1 MRDTCVTLA
10 SYRCRA
16 ASKPRLLNLNDVDM
30 AAAHLG
36 HALLSSSAHTD
47 RVYSTLMLMP
57 QGHALGRHKELV
69 EWADV
74 SISHVL
80 EAIKDPQ
87 LSTHD
92 QTKLCKIPASGVS
105 LAHSIRPGISFEDH
119 CAFASSST
127 LTIPLFDQL
136 RTQTHILSCNIS
148 LILLGDW
155 RLMKCTL
162 YCAST
167 PHNCLSS
174 SGVCYGLVYV
184 TCEVV
189 HGTLH
194 SPSVR
199 GWSNTSRSVVRMTA

>member
-1 MRDTCVTLA
+1 MTSPPIPPIFTMYTMPSTIDPCAPVMFKDVFICLINSGSTDSREQAMRDTCVTLA

-87 LSTHD
+87 AGWNYYHR
-92 QTKLCKIPASGVS
+92 IY
-105 LAHSIRPGISFEDH
+105 AHKGS
-119 CAFASSST
+119 
-127 LTIPLFDQL
+127 
-136 RTQTHILSCNIS
+136 
-148 LILLGDW
+148 
-155 RLMKCTL
+155 
-162 YCAST
+162 
-167 PHNCLSS
+167 
-174 SGVCYGLVYV
+174 YV
-184 TCEVV
+184 TF
-189 HGTLH
+189 
-194 SPSVR
+194 
-199 GWSNTSRSVVRMTA
+199 